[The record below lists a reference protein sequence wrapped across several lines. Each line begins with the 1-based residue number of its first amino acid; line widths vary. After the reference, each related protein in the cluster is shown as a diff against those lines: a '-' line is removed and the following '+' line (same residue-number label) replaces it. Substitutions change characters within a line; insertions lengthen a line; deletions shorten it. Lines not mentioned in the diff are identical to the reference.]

1 ADLETTLG
9 VAIGAA
15 RAFTVVHCCAM
26 SVPFG
31 MIKGAGAD
39 GAGCGLGKL
48 ARAEEGG
55 LAEAVEAGLA
65 IVAGVIPA
73 IGTAGA
79 PEPPAAAQQAARAV
93 TTLWQRMGWPTAR
106 DGGAG
111 PGGVAAQVVLA
122 PTCGMAGATPAYARA
137 AMARCREA
145 ARLLPELIEEE
156 RT

>member
-1 ADLETTLG
+1 
-9 VAIGAA
+9 
-15 RAFTVVHCCAM
+15 VVHCCAL

-31 MIKGAGAD
+31 IIKGAGAD
-39 GAGCGLGKL
+39 GVGCDLSTLEQTG
-48 ARAEEGG
+48 EDG
-55 LAEAVEAGLA
+55 LAEAVEAGLG

-73 IGTAGA
+73 IGTAAA
-79 PEPPAAAQQAARAV
+79 PEPPAADRVARTV
-93 TTLWQRMGWPTAR
+93 TALWQRMGWPAAR
-106 DGGAG
+106 NGAAPGGGAG

-122 PTCGMAGATPAYARA
+122 PACGMAGAAPSYARA